1 MWRDILLANRDEVLA
16 QAASFRHVLG
26 EIERAMLA
34 SDAQGLMDQIAQPSA
49 LRSGWEMGAA
59 MGALAG
65 GAASRPAAGDEAA

>member
-1 MWRDILLANRDEVLA
+1 
-16 QAASFRHVLG
+16 
-26 EIERAMLA
+26 MLA